1 MRHKKKGKALNR
13 TCSHRRWLLSNLI
26 TSLFLHE
33 RIRTTTAK
41 AKQARPLAEKLIT
54 FAKRGD
60 LHARRQVLK
69 IVRDKTVVAKLF
81 TSLSERFKDRP
92 GGYTRI
98 VRIGYRHGD
107 NAPMAMIE
115 LMPEEVRSKSGGKK
129 RRSRRPKKKA
139 KAAETPP
146 VEQEAAEE
154 VTEETPP
161 VEQEAAEEATEE
173 TPPVEQDTSEA
184 AETEAAD
191 EQASPETSDKGDLPA
206 DQQKED
212 ERKQED

>member
-1 MRHKKKGKALNR
+1 MRHKKKGRSLNR
-13 TCSHRRWLLSNLI
+13 TRSHRRWLLSNLI
-26 TSLFLHE
+26 TSLFVHE

-41 AKQARPLAEKLIT
+41 AKEARPLAEKLIT

-69 IVRDKTVVAKLF
+69 VIRDKEVVAKLF
-81 TSLSERFKDRP
+81 TSLSERFRDRP

-98 VRIGYRHGD
+98 IKMGYRHGD
-107 NAPMAMIE
+107 NAPMAMFE
-115 LMPEEVRSKSGGKK
+115 LMPEEVKKKAGGKK
-129 RRSRRPKKKA
+129 RRSRRPKKIA
-139 KAAETPP
+139 EAAETL
-146 VEQEAAEE
+146 
-154 VTEETPP
+154 P

-173 TPPVEQDTSEA
+173 TLPVEQDTSEA

-206 DQQKED
+206 DQQKE
-212 ERKQED
+212 EEQNKEE